1 MLRALRNQTQSIF
14 FKIFLGFLICGFALW
29 GVGDLTGGANNKP
42 VLSVENKEISSEE
55 VLQELNKL
63 RYSLP
68 QRPPLKDTVK
78 NGMLQNVLN
87 KFEQELLINKEADF
101 LNLHVP
107 LSVQTKAVRNENA
120 FKNPLGKFSE
130 NKYFQSLNNAGLT
143 EKKYLKMIQTEGN
156 FKQLSMP
163 FQFNYIYD
171 NKVVKAI
178 IDWQNEIRE
187 IEFDFMKY
195 LDKKNIQQPDLKI
208 LNEFYSN
215 NKDSYIFPKT
225 RDIKYIEIKPSDFHN
240 EVKITKKQINDK
252 YETDKSIY
260 ITAEKREIYQI
271 TSQERNKVDELK
283 KLINNG
289 TPFQTAATKIFNLSK
304 DDINLGFLTKKELP
318 DISADP
324 LFSGKKD
331 DVIGPLK
338 TEFGF
343 NIYKIVNIIPKTEIK
358 YEDIIKDVKL
368 NLLNELS
375 IEILYEKLDIVE
387 DLIAEGNNLEEIAK
401 SDIFK
406 NKIFVKQLN
415 KVSEDSF
422 LHSYTKNKTF
432 INKGEDFLKNI
443 WMTKLNETSD
453 IIDLKNDTYALIQV
467 IKEKSKEQLAFEQ
480 VREKVLNQWTSIEI
494 VNQTKAKL
502 KKSILSK
509 NENLKSNSTIKRN
522 QKSLDNFSDN
532 SLIFNIFEID
542 NKDINFLNTV
552 DGVIAV
558 KVKNRKV
565 DNYQKN
571 IEINNNLNLSLS
583 KSFFNDY
590 SNYFIR
596 NLATKHKLVR
606 NYIDLENF
614 LLNTEVQ

>member
-187 IEFDFMKY
+187 IEFDFVKY
-195 LDKKNIQQPDLKI
+195 LDKKNIQKPDLKI

-215 NKDSYIFPKT
+215 NKNSYIFPKT

-271 TSQERNKVDELK
+271 TSQEKNKVDELR

-502 KKSILSK
+502 KKLILSK

-590 SNYFIR
+590 SNYFIK

>member
-187 IEFDFMKY
+187 IEFDFVKY
-195 LDKKNIQQPDLKI
+195 LDKKNIQKPDLKI

-252 YETDKSIY
+252 YEIDKSNY

-271 TSQERNKVDELK
+271 TSQEKNKVDELK
-283 KLINNG
+283 KIINNG

-318 DISADP
+318 DISAEP

-375 IEILYEKLDIVE
+375 IEILYEKLDMIE
-387 DLIAEGNNLEEIAK
+387 DLIAEGNNLEEITK

-502 KKSILSK
+502 KKLILSK

-590 SNYFIR
+590 SNYFIL

>member
-29 GVGDLTGGANNKP
+29 GVGDLTGGANNKH
-42 VLSVENKEISSEE
+42 VLSVENKEISLEE
-55 VLQELNKL
+55 VIQELNKL

-68 QRPPLKDTVK
+68 QRPSLQDTVK

-87 KFEQELLINKEADF
+87 KFEQEILINKEADF

-107 LSVQTKAVRNENA
+107 LSVQTKAVRNEKA

-143 EKKYLKMIQTEGN
+143 EKKYLEMIQTEGN

-163 FQFNYIYD
+163 FQFNYTYD

-178 IDWQNEIRE
+178 IDWQNEIRD
-187 IEFDFMKY
+187 IEFDFIKY
-195 LDKKNIQQPDLKI
+195 IDKKNIQRPDIKI
-208 LNEFYSN
+208 LNEFYRN
-215 NKDSYIFPKT
+215 NKNSYVLPKT
-225 RDIKYIEIKPSDFHN
+225 RDIKYIEIKPSDFHD

-252 YETDKSIY
+252 YEIDKSNY
-260 ITAEKREIYQI
+260 ITSEKREIYQI
-271 TSQERNKVDELK
+271 ISQEKNKVDEFK
-283 KLINNG
+283 KLINAG
-289 TPFQTAATKIFNLSK
+289 TTFQTAAKKIFNLSK
-304 DDINLGFLTKKELP
+304 DDINLGLLTKKELS
-318 DISADP
+318 DISAEP
-324 LFSGKKD
+324 LFSGKKN

-343 NIYKIVNIIPKTEIK
+343 NVYKIVNVIPKTEIK
-358 YEDIIKDVKL
+358 YEDIIKDIKL

-375 IEILYEKLDIVE
+375 IEILYEKLDLIE

-443 WMTKLNETSD
+443 
-453 IIDLKNDTYALIQV
+453 
-467 IKEKSKEQLAFEQ
+467 
-480 VREKVLNQWTSIEI
+480 
-494 VNQTKAKL
+494 
-502 KKSILSK
+502 
-509 NENLKSNSTIKRN
+509 
-522 QKSLDNFSDN
+522 
-532 SLIFNIFEID
+532 
-542 NKDINFLNTV
+542 
-552 DGVIAV
+552 G
-558 KVKNRKV
+558 
-565 DNYQKN
+565 
-571 IEINNNLNLSLS
+571 
-583 KSFFNDY
+583 
-590 SNYFIR
+590 
-596 NLATKHKLVR
+596 
-606 NYIDLENF
+606 
-614 LLNTEVQ
+614 

>member
-42 VLSVENKEISSEE
+42 VLSVKNKEISSEE

-178 IDWQNEIRE
+178 IDWQNEIRD
-187 IEFDFMKY
+187 IEFDFVKY

-252 YETDKSIY
+252 YETDKSNY

-271 TSQERNKVDELK
+271 TSQEKNKVDELK
-283 KLINNG
+283 KLINDG

-304 DDINLGFLTKKELP
+304 DDINLGLLTKKELP
-318 DISADP
+318 DISAES
-324 LFSGKKD
+324 LFSGKKN

-375 IEILYEKLDIVE
+375 IEILYEKLDMIE

-467 IKEKSKEQLAFEQ
+467 IKENSKEMLTFEQ

-502 KKSILSK
+502 KKLILSK

-532 SLIFNIFEID
+532 LLIFNIFEID

>member
-187 IEFDFMKY
+187 IEFDFVKY

-318 DISADP
+318 DISAEP
-324 LFSGKKD
+324 LFSGNKD

-375 IEILYEKLDIVE
+375 IEILYEKLDMIE

-467 IKEKSKEQLAFEQ
+467 IKEKNKEQLAFEQ

-502 KKSILSK
+502 KKLILSK

-590 SNYFIR
+590 SNYFIK

>member
-130 NKYFQSLNNAGLT
+130 NKYFQSLKNAGLT
-143 EKKYLKMIQTEGN
+143 EKKYLEMIRTEGN

-187 IEFDFMKY
+187 IEFDFVKY
-195 LDKKNIQQPDLKI
+195 LDKKSIQKPDLKI

-225 RDIKYIEIKPSDFHN
+225 RDIKYIEIKPSDFHD

-252 YETDKSIY
+252 YEIDKSNY

-271 TSQERNKVDELK
+271 TSQEKNKVDELK

-318 DISADP
+318 DISAEP

-343 NIYKIVNIIPKTEIK
+343 NIYKIVNIIPKTDKK

-375 IEILYEKLDIVE
+375 IEILYEKLDMIE
-387 DLIAEGNNLEEIAK
+387 DLIAEGNNLEEITK

-432 INKGEDFLKNI
+432 FNKGEDFLKNI

-467 IKEKSKEQLAFEQ
+467 KKENSKEILAFEQ

>member
-252 YETDKSIY
+252 YETDKSNY

-271 TSQERNKVDELK
+271 TSQEKNKVDELK

-304 DDINLGFLTKKELP
+304 DDINLGLLTKKELP
-318 DISADP
+318 DISAES
-324 LFSGKKD
+324 LFSGKKN

-358 YEDIIKDVKL
+358 YEDIIKDIKL
-368 NLLNELS
+368 SLLNELS
-375 IEILYEKLDIVE
+375 IEILYEKLDLIE
-387 DLIAEGNNLEEIAK
+387 DLIAEGNNLEEITK

-467 IKEKSKEQLAFEQ
+467 IKENSKEILAFEQ

-590 SNYFIR
+590 SNYFIL

>member
-187 IEFDFMKY
+187 IEFDFVKY
-195 LDKKNIQQPDLKI
+195 LDKKNIQKPDLKI

-252 YETDKSIY
+252 YETDKSNY

-271 TSQERNKVDELK
+271 TSQEKNKVDELK

-318 DISADP
+318 DISAES

-375 IEILYEKLDIVE
+375 IEILYEKLDMIE

-502 KKSILSK
+502 KKLILSK

>member
-55 VLQELNKL
+55 VIHELNKL

-143 EKKYLKMIQTEGN
+143 EKKYLEMIQTEGN

-178 IDWQNEIRE
+178 IDWQNEIRD
-187 IEFDFMKY
+187 IEFDFVKY
-195 LDKKNIQQPDLKI
+195 LDKKNIKKPDLKI

-252 YETDKSIY
+252 YETDKSNY

-271 TSQERNKVDELK
+271 TSQEKNKVDELK

-318 DISADP
+318 DISAEP
-324 LFSGKKD
+324 VFSGKKN

-375 IEILYEKLDIVE
+375 IEILYEKLDMIE
-387 DLIAEGNNLEEIAK
+387 DLIAEGNNLKEITK

-467 IKEKSKEQLAFEQ
+467 IKENSKEMLTFEQ
-480 VREKVLNQWTSIEI
+480 VREKVLNQWTSIEV

-502 KKSILSK
+502 KKLILSK

-565 DNYQKN
+565 DNYEKN

>member
-143 EKKYLKMIQTEGN
+143 EKKYLEMIRTEGN

-163 FQFNYIYD
+163 FQFNYTYD

-178 IDWQNEIRE
+178 IDWQNEIRD
-187 IEFDFMKY
+187 IEFDFIKY
-195 LDKKNIQQPDLKI
+195 IDKKNIQRPDIKI
-208 LNEFYSN
+208 LNEFYRN
-215 NKDSYIFPKT
+215 NKNSYVLPKT
-225 RDIKYIEIKPSDFHN
+225 RDIKYIEIKPSDFHD

-252 YETDKSIY
+252 YEIDKSNY
-260 ITAEKREIYQI
+260 ITSEKREIYQI
-271 TSQERNKVDELK
+271 ISQEKNKVDEFK
-283 KLINNG
+283 KLINAG
-289 TPFQTAATKIFNLSK
+289 TAFQTAAKKIFNLSK
-304 DDINLGFLTKKELP
+304 DDINLGLLTKKELS
-318 DISADP
+318 DISAEP
-324 LFSGKKD
+324 LFSGKKN

-375 IEILYEKLDIVE
+375 IEILYEKLDMIE
-387 DLIAEGNNLEEIAK
+387 DLIAEGNNLEEITK

-467 IKEKSKEQLAFEQ
+467 IKENSKEMLAFEQ

-502 KKSILSK
+502 KKLILSK

>member
-1 MLRALRNQTQSIF
+1 
-14 FKIFLGFLICGFALW
+14 
-29 GVGDLTGGANNKP
+29 
-42 VLSVENKEISSEE
+42 
-55 VLQELNKL
+55 
-63 RYSLP
+63 
-68 QRPPLKDTVK
+68 VK
-78 NGMLQNVLN
+78 
-87 KFEQELLINKEADF
+87 
-101 LNLHVP
+101 
-107 LSVQTKAVRNENA
+107 
-120 FKNPLGKFSE
+120 
-130 NKYFQSLNNAGLT
+130 
-143 EKKYLKMIQTEGN
+143 
-156 FKQLSMP
+156 
-163 FQFNYIYD
+163 YI
-171 NKVVKAI
+171 
-178 IDWQNEIRE
+178 
-187 IEFDFMKY
+187 
-195 LDKKNIQQPDLKI
+195 DKKNIQQPDIKI
-208 LNEFYSN
+208 LNEFYRN
-215 NKDSYIFPKT
+215 NKNSYIFPKT
-225 RDIKYIEIKPSDFHN
+225 RDIKYIEIKPSDFHD

-252 YETDKSIY
+252 YEIDKSNY

-271 TSQERNKVDELK
+271 TSQEKNKVDELK

-318 DISADP
+318 DISAEP

-358 YEDIIKDVKL
+358 YEDIIKDIKL

-375 IEILYEKLDIVE
+375 IEILYEKLDLIE
-387 DLIAEGNNLEEIAK
+387 DLIAEGNNLEEITR

-406 NKIFVKQLN
+406 NKIFVKELN

-422 LHSYTKNKTF
+422 LYSYTKNKTF
-432 INKGEDFLKNI
+432 FNKGEDFLKNI

-565 DNYQKN
+565 DNYEKN

-590 SNYFIR
+590 SNYFIQ

>member
-187 IEFDFMKY
+187 IEFDFVKY
-195 LDKKNIQQPDLKI
+195 LDKKNIQKPDLKI

-215 NKDSYIFPKT
+215 NKDTYIFPKT

-252 YETDKSIY
+252 YETDKSNY

-271 TSQERNKVDELK
+271 TSQEKNKVDELK
-283 KLINNG
+283 KIINNG

-318 DISADP
+318 DISAEP

-358 YEDIIKDVKL
+358 YEDIIQDVKL

-375 IEILYEKLDIVE
+375 IEILYEKLDMIE

>member
-187 IEFDFMKY
+187 IEFDFVKY

-252 YETDKSIY
+252 YETDKSNY

-271 TSQERNKVDELK
+271 TSQEKNKVDELK

-318 DISADP
+318 DISAEP

-375 IEILYEKLDIVE
+375 IEILYEKLDMIE
-387 DLIAEGNNLEEIAK
+387 DLIAEGNNLEEITK

-502 KKSILSK
+502 KKLILSK

>member
-29 GVGDLTGGANNKP
+29 GVGDLTGGTNNKP

-187 IEFDFMKY
+187 IEFDFVKY
-195 LDKKNIQQPDLKI
+195 LDKKNIQKPDLKI

-252 YETDKSIY
+252 YETDKSNY

-271 TSQERNKVDELK
+271 TSQEKNKVDELK

-318 DISADP
+318 DISAEP

-343 NIYKIVNIIPKTEIK
+343 NIYKVVNIIPKTEIK

-375 IEILYEKLDIVE
+375 IEILYEKLDMIE

-502 KKSILSK
+502 KKLILSK

-565 DNYQKN
+565 DNYEKN

-590 SNYFIR
+590 SNYFMR

>member
-29 GVGDLTGGANNKP
+29 GVGDLTGGTNNKP

-252 YETDKSIY
+252 YETDKSNY

-271 TSQERNKVDELK
+271 TSQEKNKVDELK

-318 DISADP
+318 DISAEP

-343 NIYKIVNIIPKTEIK
+343 NIYKVVNIIPKTEIK

-375 IEILYEKLDIVE
+375 IEILYEKLDMIE

-415 KVSEDSF
+415 KFSEDSF

-522 QKSLDNFSDN
+522 QKNLDNFSDN

-565 DNYQKN
+565 DDYEKN

>member
-178 IDWQNEIRE
+178 IDWQNEIRD
-187 IEFDFMKY
+187 IEFDFVKY
-195 LDKKNIQQPDLKI
+195 LDKKNIKKPDLKI

-252 YETDKSIY
+252 YETDKSNY

-271 TSQERNKVDELK
+271 TSQEKNKVDELK

-318 DISADP
+318 DISAEP

-358 YEDIIKDVKL
+358 YEDIIKDIKL

-375 IEILYEKLDIVE
+375 IEILYEKLDLIE
-387 DLIAEGNNLEEIAK
+387 DLIAEGNNLEEITK

-422 LHSYTKNKTF
+422 LYSYTKNKTF

-502 KKSILSK
+502 KKLILSK

-571 IEINNNLNLSLS
+571 IETNNNLNLSLS

>member
-187 IEFDFMKY
+187 IEFDFVKY
-195 LDKKNIQQPDLKI
+195 LDKKNIQKPDLKI

-502 KKSILSK
+502 KKLILSK

>member
-187 IEFDFMKY
+187 IEFDFVKY
-195 LDKKNIQQPDLKI
+195 LDKKNIQKPDLKI

-252 YETDKSIY
+252 YETDKSNY

-271 TSQERNKVDELK
+271 TSQEKNKVDELK

-318 DISADP
+318 DISAEP

-358 YEDIIKDVKL
+358 YEDIIKDVKV

-375 IEILYEKLDIVE
+375 IEILYEKLDMIE

-480 VREKVLNQWTSIEI
+480 VREKILNQWTSIEI

-542 NKDINFLNTV
+542 NKDINFLSTV

-565 DNYQKN
+565 DNYEKN

>member
-187 IEFDFMKY
+187 IEFDFVKY

-252 YETDKSIY
+252 YETDKSNY

-271 TSQERNKVDELK
+271 TSQEKNKVDELK

-318 DISADP
+318 DISAEP

-375 IEILYEKLDIVE
+375 IEILYEKLDMIE

-502 KKSILSK
+502 KKLILSK

>member
-143 EKKYLKMIQTEGN
+143 EKKYLKMIQTEAN

-178 IDWQNEIRE
+178 IDWQNEIRD
-187 IEFDFMKY
+187 IEFDFVKY
-195 LDKKNIQQPDLKI
+195 LDKKNIQKPDLKI

-252 YETDKSIY
+252 YETDKSNY

-271 TSQERNKVDELK
+271 TSQEKNKVDELK

-318 DISADP
+318 DISAEP

-375 IEILYEKLDIVE
+375 IEILYEKLDMIE

-467 IKEKSKEQLAFEQ
+467 IKEKSKEQLAFKQ

-502 KKSILSK
+502 KKLILSK

-565 DNYQKN
+565 DNYEKN

>member
-187 IEFDFMKY
+187 IEFDFVKY

-252 YETDKSIY
+252 YETDKSNY

-271 TSQERNKVDELK
+271 TSQEKNKVDELK

-318 DISADP
+318 DISAEP
-324 LFSGKKD
+324 LFSGKKN

-375 IEILYEKLDIVE
+375 IEILYEKLDMIE
-387 DLIAEGNNLEEIAK
+387 DLIAEGNNLEEITK

-432 INKGEDFLKNI
+432 INKGEDFLKNV
-443 WMTKLNETSD
+443 WMTKLNDTSD

-502 KKSILSK
+502 KKLILLK

-522 QKSLDNFSDN
+522 QKSLNNFSDN

-542 NKDINFLNTV
+542 NKNINFLNTV

>member
-187 IEFDFMKY
+187 IEFDFVKY
-195 LDKKNIQQPDLKI
+195 LDKKNIQKPDLKI

-252 YETDKSIY
+252 YETDKSNY

-271 TSQERNKVDELK
+271 TSQEKNKVDELK

-318 DISADP
+318 DISAEL

-358 YEDIIKDVKL
+358 YEDIIKDVKV

-375 IEILYEKLDIVE
+375 IEILYEKLDMIE

>member
-187 IEFDFMKY
+187 IEFDFVKY
-195 LDKKNIQQPDLKI
+195 LDKKSIQKPDLKI

-252 YETDKSIY
+252 YETDKSNY

-271 TSQERNKVDELK
+271 TSQEKNKVDELK

-318 DISADP
+318 DISAEP

-358 YEDIIKDVKL
+358 YEDVIKDVKL

-375 IEILYEKLDIVE
+375 IEILYEKLDLIE
-387 DLIAEGNNLEEIAK
+387 DLIAEGNNLEEITR

>member
-195 LDKKNIQQPDLKI
+195 LDKKNIQKPDLKI

-252 YETDKSIY
+252 YETDKSNY

-271 TSQERNKVDELK
+271 TSQEKNKVDELR

-318 DISADP
+318 DISAEP

-375 IEILYEKLDIVE
+375 IEILYEKLDLIE
-387 DLIAEGNNLEEIAK
+387 DLIAEGNNVEEITK
-401 SDIFK
+401 SEIFK
-406 NKIFVKQLN
+406 NKVFVKQLN

-480 VREKVLNQWTSIEI
+480 VREKILNQWTSIEI

>member
-195 LDKKNIQQPDLKI
+195 LDKKNIQKPDLKI

-252 YETDKSIY
+252 YETDKSNY

-271 TSQERNKVDELK
+271 TSQEKNKVDELK
-283 KLINNG
+283 KIINNG

-318 DISADP
+318 DISAEP

-480 VREKVLNQWTSIEI
+480 VREKILNQWTSIEI

>member
-252 YETDKSIY
+252 YETDKSNY

-271 TSQERNKVDELK
+271 TSQEKNKVDELK

-318 DISADP
+318 DISAEP

-343 NIYKIVNIIPKTEIK
+343 NIYKVVNIIPKTEIK

-375 IEILYEKLDIVE
+375 IEILYEKLDMIE

-522 QKSLDNFSDN
+522 QKNLDNFSDN

-565 DNYQKN
+565 DDYEKN

>member
-29 GVGDLTGGANNKP
+29 GVGDLTGGTNNKP

-252 YETDKSIY
+252 YETDKSNY

-271 TSQERNKVDELK
+271 TSQEKNKVDELK

-318 DISADP
+318 DISAEP
-324 LFSGKKD
+324 LFSGKKN

-375 IEILYEKLDIVE
+375 IEILYEKLDLIE
-387 DLIAEGNNLEEIAK
+387 DLIAEGNNLEEITK

-522 QKSLDNFSDN
+522 QKNLDNFSDN

-565 DNYQKN
+565 DDYEKN

>member
-187 IEFDFMKY
+187 IEFDFVKY
-195 LDKKNIQQPDLKI
+195 LDKKNIQKPDLKI

-252 YETDKSIY
+252 YETDKSNY

-271 TSQERNKVDELK
+271 TSQEKNKVDELK

-318 DISADP
+318 DISAEP

-375 IEILYEKLDIVE
+375 IEILYEKLDLIE

-467 IKEKSKEQLAFEQ
+467 IKENSKEMLAFEQ

-565 DNYQKN
+565 DNYEKN

>member
-29 GVGDLTGGANNKP
+29 GVGDLTGGTNNKP

-252 YETDKSIY
+252 YETDKSNY

-271 TSQERNKVDELK
+271 TSQEKNKVDELK

-318 DISADP
+318 DISAEP

-343 NIYKIVNIIPKTEIK
+343 NIYKVVNIIPKTEIK

-375 IEILYEKLDIVE
+375 IEILYEKLDLIE
-387 DLIAEGNNLEEIAK
+387 DLIAEGNNLEEITK

-522 QKSLDNFSDN
+522 QKNLDNFSDN

-565 DNYQKN
+565 DDYEKN

>member
-187 IEFDFMKY
+187 IEFDFVKY
-195 LDKKNIQQPDLKI
+195 LHKKNIQKPDLKI

-252 YETDKSIY
+252 YETDKSNY

-271 TSQERNKVDELK
+271 TSQEKNKVDELK

-318 DISADP
+318 DISAEP

-375 IEILYEKLDIVE
+375 IEILYEKLDMIE

-467 IKEKSKEQLAFEQ
+467 IKENSKEMLAFEQ

-502 KKSILSK
+502 KKLILSK

>member
-215 NKDSYIFPKT
+215 NKDTYIFPKT

-252 YETDKSIY
+252 YETDKSNY

-271 TSQERNKVDELK
+271 TSQEKNKVDELK

-289 TPFQTAATKIFNLSK
+289 TSFQTAATKIFNLSK

-318 DISADP
+318 DISAEP

-358 YEDIIKDVKL
+358 YEDIIKDVKV

-375 IEILYEKLDIVE
+375 IEILYEKLDMIE
-387 DLIAEGNNLEEIAK
+387 DLIAEGNNLEEIVK